1 VRILLASHGTRGD
14 VQPMIALAIALRRRG
29 HNVRFVT
36 PANFVGWIRG
46 LGFACESDG
55 IDVEEVLRRPDIDVQ
70 SFRSQMQYFK
80 TLAPQLFDA
89 TARASA
95 GAEII
100 VGSGV
105 QLAGMSIAELRG
117 VPYVNAIFC
126 PCVVP
131 GSTAPPIRWQT
142 LPSWA
147 NRLIWR
153 VGLPILDALLR
164 GPINACRVQL
174 GLARVDHPVSML
186 ADCGIVLAADR
197 ELAPLP
203 PDAPSTVVQT
213 DAWILDDPA
222 ALDPEVDAFLR
233 AGPAPIYIGFGSMV
247 ANDLDRIASS
257 IAGAARV
264 CDCRM
269 IVSSGWAA
277 LHDRLPASD
286 RILVIQSA
294 PHRALF
300 PRVAAIVHHGGAG
313 TTRSA
318 TGAGVPQV
326 ILPHLLDQYY
336 WARRIEVLG
345 LGPASVPVERVTPQ
359 SLAERI
365 DVVLHDERC
374 RTRARELGARVA
386 VRDGTAAGVEY
397 LESPHVHRRA

>member
-1 VRILLASHGTRGD
+1 
-14 VQPMIALAIALRRRG
+14 MIALAIALRHRG
-29 HNVRFVT
+29 HDVRFVT
-36 PANFVGWIRG
+36 PANFVEWIRKW
-46 LGFACESDG
+46 GFACESDG

-105 QLAGMSIAELRG
+105 QLAGMSIADLRG

-131 GSTAPPIRWQT
+131 GGTAPPIRWQT
-142 LPSWA
+142 LPSWV
-147 NRLIWR
+147 NRFIWR
-153 VGLPILDALLR
+153 AGLPVLDALLR
-164 GPINACRVQL
+164 SLINGCRARL
-174 GLARVDHPVSML
+174 GLAPVDHPVAML

-203 PDAPSTVVQT
+203 PDAPPTVVQT
-213 DAWILDDPA
+213 DAWMLDDPA
-222 ALDPEVDAFLR
+222 ELAPDVDAFLR
-233 AGPAPIYIGFGSMV
+233 AGAAPIYIGFGSMV
-247 ANDLDRIASS
+247 ANNLDRIASS

-269 IVSSGWAA
+269 IVASGWAA

-336 WARRIEVLG
+336 WARRIELRG
-345 LGPASVPVERVTPQ
+345 LGPASPPVERV
-359 SLAERI
+359 
-365 DVVLHDERC
+365 
-374 RTRARELGARVA
+374 G
-386 VRDGTAAGVEY
+386 
-397 LESPHVHRRA
+397 

>member
-1 VRILLASHGTRGD
+1 
-14 VQPMIALAIALRRRG
+14 MIALAVALRHRG

-105 QLAGMSIAELRG
+105 QLAGLSIADLRG

-131 GSTAPPIRWQT
+131 GSTAPPIRWQR

-153 VGLPILDALLR
+153 VGLPIVDALMR
-164 GPINACRVQL
+164 GPINACRAQL
-174 GLARVDHPVSML
+174 GLAPVDHPVAML

-213 DAWILDDPA
+213 DAWILNDPA
-222 ALDPEVDAFLR
+222 ALDPEVDAFLH

-247 ANDLDRIASS
+247 ANDRDRIASS

-269 IVSSGWAA
+269 IVASGWAA

-336 WARRIEVLG
+336 WASRVERLR
-345 LGPASVPVERVTPQ
+345 LGPRPLPVDLVTADVV
-359 SLAERI
+359 AERLDRALNDPDIRGRAAAFGRVIAPRNGLDDAI
-365 DVVLHDERC
+365 DFIEQLVGPGERIISAERDE
-374 RTRARELGARVA
+374 L
-386 VRDGTAAGVEY
+386 
-397 LESPHVHRRA
+397 